1 MKHTPNGTS
10 LSVVAGGTTKNRIVM
25 CLRALFFSL
34 LIIMEKKGG
43 SDPAARGTE
52 CGYESVFHLY
62 MDYMSWLVWA
72 QRGVHYA
79 GLHLE

>member
-1 MKHTPNGTS
+1 
-10 LSVVAGGTTKNRIVM
+10 
-25 CLRALFFSL
+25 
-34 LIIMEKKGG
+34 MEKKGG